1 MSLASYQLLHPAI
14 KKRRFF
20 NRHRYYNS
28 TARRVKGKNK
38 IFLEFFKFRKN
49 DARRRKNVGVAAG
62 VRV

>member
-20 NRHRYYNS
+20 NRHLHYNP
-28 TARRVKGKNK
+28 TTRLVKGKNK
-38 IFLEFFKFRKN
+38 IFLDFLKFRQIG
-49 DARRRKNVGVAAG
+49 AGERKNVGVAVD